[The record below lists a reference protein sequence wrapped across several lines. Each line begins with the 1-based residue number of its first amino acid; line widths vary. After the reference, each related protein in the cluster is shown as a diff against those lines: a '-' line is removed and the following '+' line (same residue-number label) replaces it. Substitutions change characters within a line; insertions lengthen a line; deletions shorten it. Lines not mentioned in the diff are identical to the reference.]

1 MMLRKTAPNHPRK
14 FRTPALWLVG
24 PLTIAGTV
32 FLFFNLPPAK
42 IFLGDG
48 GAYLIGFFIAFGRMK
63 DNTYTLFGT
72 PYSGFITVTAGFVVV
87 MILATGLLW
96 WLSGKLSK
104 MQLVSL
110 LLVVVMGGLSVYLNS
125 ELFIKMKPTLLYL
138 FFAAVLGAGLL
149 RGKSLLREV
158 MDEALPLLPEGWI
171 ILTRRL
177 ALFFAALALANEAV
191 WRLMSTEAWVNFK
204 TFGLT
209 LAMFAF
215 FAAQGKMLEKYS
227 SEAQSPKDS

>member
-1 MMLRKTAPNHPRK
+1 
-14 FRTPALWLVG
+14 
-24 PLTIAGTV
+24 
-32 FLFFNLPPAK
+32 
-42 IFLGDG
+42 
-48 GAYLIGFFIAFGRMK
+48 
-63 DNTYTLFGT
+63 
-72 PYSGFITVTAGFVVV
+72 
-87 MILATGLLW
+87 LW

-158 MDEALPLLPEGWI
+158 MDEALPLLPEGWM